1 VRSLHS
7 VQFTPLLAAAFLMGA
22 ARPAATRPAPE
33 MPQTAFQETVV
44 NLAAGRVFIAVAKG
58 AILVG
63 TVEDSIEPDSHP
75 PIPVELASSQLGVIL
90 GAIEWIAPASK
101 QQLARLDQELPHLR
115 AHEAGEK
122 PHLGSTAG
130 QEARDLEAIGDGV
143 FNRLNELARNLH
155 GKIDLPSGEP
165 IAVLI
170 LADYAG
176 EYGPEVWRVAYG
188 FEQMEEGTDY
198 WTTRVLRPSYVQ
210 FWPPEKG
217 QPHTL
222 LEFTYP
228 TPDKNR
234 SGAATASLIELWR
247 QKDPRLQQI
256 AASDARL
263 GDAARGILE
272 GESNK
277 VPSTDA
283 TQFFRAAL
291 DTTAPRGA
299 PQIIAKIG
307 QESGFAW
314 ILAPPAEAVNPGLQP
329 QRPPDAPSLV
339 GPRPSLA
346 K

>member
-1 VRSLHS
+1 VRSLRIVRS
-7 VQFTPLLAAAFLMGA
+7 VPLLALAFLTSA
-22 ARPAATRPAPE
+22 ACPVATQPAPE
-33 MPQTAFQETVV
+33 TSFQETVV
-44 NLAAGRVFIAVAKG
+44 NLAAGRVLITVAKG
-58 AILVG
+58 VILVG
-63 TVEDSIEPDSHP
+63 TVETPIEADSHP
-75 PIPVELASSQLGVIL
+75 PIPVELGSSQLGVIL
-90 GAIEWIAPASK
+90 GAVDWIAPASK

-115 AHEAGEK
+115 VREAGEG

-143 FNRLNELARNLH
+143 FKRLSELVQNLH

-165 IAVLI
+165 IAELI

-176 EYGPEVWRVAYG
+176 EYGPEVWRIAYG
-188 FEQMEEGTDY
+188 FEQAEDATDY

-228 TPDKNR
+228 TR
-234 SGAATASLIELWR
+234 VEGFGGSATTSLVELWR
-247 QKDPRLQQI
+247 QKDPHLQQI

-277 VPSTDA
+277 VPGTDA

-291 DTTAPRGA
+291 DAIAPRGA
-299 PQIIAKIG
+299 REIIAKIG

-314 ILAPPAEAVNPGLQP
+314 ILAPPAETVKPGLQS
-329 QRPPDAPSLV
+329 QRPSGAPSLV
-339 GPRPSLA
+339 RPPQ
-346 K
+346 